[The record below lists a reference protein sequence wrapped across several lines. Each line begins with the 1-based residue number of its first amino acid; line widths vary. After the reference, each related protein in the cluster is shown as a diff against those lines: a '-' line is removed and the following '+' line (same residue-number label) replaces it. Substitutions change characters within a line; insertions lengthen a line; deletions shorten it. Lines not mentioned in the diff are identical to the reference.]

1 MARARP
7 ERTKGFDGL
16 PSVLGGWPTLPAF
29 GRVGVLTSFPEKAN
43 PPASRKPRGIGHPQL
58 QLQFKGPPAIGAST
72 QIHLTVPISAPRLV
86 LWK

>member
-58 QLQFKGPPAIGAST
+58 HPRLKGPTTRHRHINPDP
-72 QIHLTVPISAPRLV
+72 LDSAYFRA
-86 LWK
+86 